1 MLIFE
6 YNLFL
11 KSYVEYQLLK
21 LLHNQLGILIAPF
34 IFIASLTGLLYGLT
48 PQLESFIYKEQLSA
62 LHSPNHK
69 TQPLSQQVAA
79 ASIFTS

>member
-1 MLIFE
+1 M
-6 YNLFL
+6 
-11 KSYVEYQLLK
+11 LK

-69 TQPLSQQVAA
+69 TQPHFYCLFNRATLWLNA
-79 ASIFTS
+79 PA